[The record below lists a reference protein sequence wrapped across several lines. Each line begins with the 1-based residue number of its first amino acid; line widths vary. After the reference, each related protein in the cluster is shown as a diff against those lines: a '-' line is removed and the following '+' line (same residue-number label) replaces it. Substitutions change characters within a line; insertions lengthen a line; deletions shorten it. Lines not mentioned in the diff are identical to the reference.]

1 MATRTA
7 KNRGTSLST
16 ALITD
21 SPPVS
26 CSGQHKRFIASGLTD
41 LRSLTMPS
49 WSVLNHDPVF
59 ERFHP
64 VAPVTPGEGLAIDSL
79 LGTALRTEY
88 NLTWQGP
95 PTYPPPLDEE
105 YFEWVD
111 LLTAATRA

>member
-26 CSGQHKRFIASGLTD
+26 CSGQHKRFIARGLTD

-49 WSVLNHDPVF
+49 CSVLNHDPVF

-64 VAPVTPGEGLAIDSL
+64 VAPVTPGDGLSIDSL
-79 LGTALRTEY
+79 LGTALTTQT
-88 NLTWQGP
+88 NLPRHGP
-95 PTYPPPLDEE
+95 PPYPPPLADT
-105 YFEWVD
+105 YFEW
-111 LLTAATRA
+111 